1 MLLFNDFFSSTLSYD
16 SIFQNISCYCLTERK
31 KPEELDKRRFQNIS
45 CYCLTFQDR
54 EFFVQFHIFQNIS
67 CYCLTNEKSLFLNR
81 FFTKKNDF
89 ISFFNIFTN
98 HPTNFS
104 LSWETTY
111 SSPSYYF
118 FKKSLGKILNTSF
131 ISSFLTLPIMNPI
144 NQICNP
150 NIQIHI

>member
-1 MLLFNDFFSSTLSYD
+1 MFLDG
-16 SIFQNISCYCLTERK
+16 FQNISCYCLTDRTVAQI
-31 KPEELDKRRFQNIS
+31 RFPFSIS
-45 CYCLTFQDR
+45 KHLMLLFNEKGTCTLIHFPS
-54 EFFVQFHIFQNIS
+54 FQNIS

-89 ISFFNIFTN
+89 INFFNVFTN
-98 HPTNFS
+98 RPFNFS
-104 LSWETTY
+104 LFRKTTY
-111 SSPSYYF
+111 SSRFYYF